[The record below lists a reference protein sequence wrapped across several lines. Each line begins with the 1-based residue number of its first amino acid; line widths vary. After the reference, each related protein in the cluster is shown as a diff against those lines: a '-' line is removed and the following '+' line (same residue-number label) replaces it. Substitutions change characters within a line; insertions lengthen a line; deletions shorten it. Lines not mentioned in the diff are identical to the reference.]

1 VRVAK
6 LPVLTPLSASKSCSD
21 DGGGGLIMIAP
32 DQLRKCAMCVYVAAD
47 EGPAEDIAKHLNQ
60 AAETIEEQAKE
71 LEAKDKLVLAIRKY
85 LSTDGYNSNWQELKE
100 ALTAYDQTKTF
111 KPGDILNKVYGG
123 AK

>member
-1 VRVAK
+1 
-6 LPVLTPLSASKSCSD
+6 
-21 DGGGGLIMIAP
+21 MIAP